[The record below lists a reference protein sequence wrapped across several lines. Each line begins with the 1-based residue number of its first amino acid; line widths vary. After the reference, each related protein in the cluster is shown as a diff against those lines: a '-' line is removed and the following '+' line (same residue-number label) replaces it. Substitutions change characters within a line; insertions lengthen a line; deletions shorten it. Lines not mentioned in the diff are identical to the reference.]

1 MEIHCQRQKSWLGY
15 SVKLIQG
22 VQVED
27 SICFLRSS
35 SLDDLRKRLTTHHCY
50 PKLKYSK
57 QARKSFKHHLTGQG
71 DKKTKKGRQNAF
83 QLIDWRPS
91 SLRLKNISTWK
102 KALIIIDYE
111 ACTLTISSKASINL
125 MALGNNFSI
134 SQLKDLHLDPICL
147 GAPNP
152 TLMNK
157 CT

>member
-102 KALIIIDYE
+102 KAWIIIDYE
-111 ACTLTISSKASINL
+111 AFSTMMSSKVSINL
-125 MALGNNFSI
+125 TAHGNSC
-134 SQLKDLHLDPICL
+134 STSHLKDLNLGPICL
-147 GAPNP
+147 EALNH
-152 TLMNK
+152 THMNK
-157 CT
+157 SI